1 VETKRFWIA
10 VSAVLS
16 ATLVGIFLV
25 EPTTYRWPVP
35 VAAKVAIAVLMGILV
50 AVIWA
55 IVFRAQIVSG
65 RVSLGSLFVLTLME
79 AILLVAIRTFRPF

>member
-1 VETKRFWIA
+1 METKRFWIA
-10 VSAVLS
+10 VSAVLFF
-16 ATLVGIFLV
+16 TLVGISFV
-25 EPTTYRWPVP
+25 EPTTYHWPVSIT
-35 VAAKVAIAVLMGILV
+35 AKVAISVLMGILV

-55 IVFRAQIVSG
+55 IVFRSQIVNG